1 MTGDYYYKGFS
12 FKNFQRNKSFIITD
26 IEVVKEDLRNHIF
39 TRFGERVKM
48 ANFGSRIP
56 DMPFEPLDIS
66 NLSIIYEDMETVF
79 NYDPRVELLNLTVL
93 PDFDENIVLV
103 YAELYYREINL
114 NDRFDLKIEF
124 QN

>member
-1 MTGDYYYKGFS
+1 MKDVE
-12 FKNFQRNKSFIITD
+12 I
-26 IEVVKEDLRNHIF
+26 VKEDLKNHIF

-48 ANFGSRIP
+48 ANFGTRIP
-56 DMPFEPLDIS
+56 DMPFEPLDVE
-66 NLSIIYEDMETVF
+66 NLSIIYDDIETVF
-79 NYDPRVELLNLTVL
+79 KYDPRVEILNLSVI

-103 YAELYYREINL
+103 YAELYYREINI